1 MAVVNT
7 WPTLPTATRRQVM
20 AMIEAAVGVV
30 SPRADKPSDAE
41 IRSPAANWPTI
52 ALPKPAT
59 GRERLATMLTGNQGD
74 ERGREAEREAQP

>member
-30 SPRADKPSDAE
+30 SPPADKPSDTE
-41 IRSPAANWPTI
+41 TRSPAANWPTI

-59 GRERLATMLTGNQGD
+59 DRERLAAMLTGHQGD
-74 ERGREAEREAQP
+74 ERGRESAREAQP